1 MLESIKMCQNGV
13 QLWINVR
20 NYSKMLLPKRRNYI
34 ISNKNPTENVQGETV
49 EGAITTEKDE
59 KLGKDNS
66 VQGKDTLN
74 AKNNNGKK
82 KNRNKPPKRGHQCS
96 GADDGT

>member
-1 MLESIKMCQNGV
+1 MLEIIKMCQNGV

-59 KLGKDNS
+59 KPGKDNA
-66 VQGKDTLN
+66 VQGKDTLKVTKVM
-74 AKNNNGKK
+74 AKKFHLKRYSRNQNITSKK
-82 KNRNKPPKRGHQCS
+82 
-96 GADDGT
+96 